1 MFHDFIMQLT
11 CILYVHTTRAWYYM
25 HATSCVAV
33 AMRRRRRAVPRRVD
47 AAAALPST
55 VALPPSS
62 PQAKLQVNQGNT

>member
-33 AMRRRRRAVPRRVD
+33 AMRRRRAVPRRVD

>member
-1 MFHDFIMQLT
+1 MQLT

-25 HATSCVAV
+25 HATSCVA
-33 AMRRRRRAVPRRVD
+33 MRRRRAVLRRVD
-47 AAAALPST
+47 AAALPST